1 MVTLQ
6 DVAKKAGV
14 SVMTVSRI
22 INNPEKVKES
32 TRIKVQKV
40 IEELNYHPNLLA
52 KSLVKGN
59 TKTIGVLYSNI
70 YNQAYLDII
79 TGIDEY
85 AYQKGYSILS
95 TNVDTFEHAVKA
107 LDMIIGNRIDGLIV
121 LPMEMSMS
129 EREDFNVSIE
139 EMIKFY
145 RYLEQTIKRYNLKCI
160 TLSEKISGA
169 KNISFNYKKIAAISM
184 DYLLERF
191 TNIAMISNVI
201 LDGLWKDKEE
211 VYLSKMQEKGL
222 EDNVYIVR
230 EQNTVQGGYT
240 AMTKIIESG
249 KLPQAIYCAN
259 DYFAIGAIQ
268 SALAHELKI
277 PEDLSIMGND
287 DVQFSK
293 MTFPQ
298 ITTVSLNA
306 KEAGRNAVKMLL
318 KLLLDKDSED
328 RIMKHSIVVRG
339 SVRES

>member
-32 TRIKVQKV
+32 TRIKVQEV

-129 EREDFNVSIE
+129 VREDYNVSID
-139 EMIKFY
+139 EMANFY
-145 RYLEQTIKRYNLKCI
+145 RYLEKTIEKYNLKCI
-160 TLSEKISGA
+160 TFSEKIKGA
-169 KNISFNYKKIAAISM
+169 RNISFNYEKIAAISM

-191 TNIAMISNVI
+191 TNIVMISNVI
-201 LDGLWKDKEE
+201 LDGLWKDKED
-211 VYLSKMQEKGL
+211 VYASKMQEKNL
-222 EDNVYIVR
+222 EDNIDIVR
-230 EQNTVQGGYT
+230 EQNTVQGGYN

-259 DYFAIGAIQ
+259 DYYAIGALQ

-306 KEAGRNAVKMLL
+306 KEAGGKAVKMLL
-318 KLLLDKDSED
+318 KLISNKECED
-328 RIMKHSIVVRG
+328 RVMKHSIVVRG